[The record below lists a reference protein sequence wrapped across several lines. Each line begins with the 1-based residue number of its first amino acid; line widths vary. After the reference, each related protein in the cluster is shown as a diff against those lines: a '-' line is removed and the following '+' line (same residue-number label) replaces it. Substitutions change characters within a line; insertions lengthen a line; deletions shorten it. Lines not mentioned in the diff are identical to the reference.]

1 MDEVAV
7 ILAAAGSG
15 SRLGRDEPK
24 AFVELDGRTLLELA
38 LDGVRGAGLGRVVV
52 VAPAAGLERARAVAV
67 DATVVAGGP
76 TRQRSIAA
84 GLEALTAQ
92 PPAIVVCHDAARPFA
107 SARLFERV
115 IAALDRWDGAI
126 AATPVTDTIKRVIDG
141 TVVATES
148 REHLVAAQTPQA
160 FRWTVLTDAHA
171 RAAADGIEATDDA
184 ACLERA
190 GHRVGVVEG
199 ETGNFKITTD
209 EDLRR
214 AESILSMRRG

>member
-15 SRLGRDEPK
+15 SRLGGDEPK
-24 AFVELDGRTLLELA
+24 AFVEVDGRTLLELA

-52 VAPAAGLERARAVAV
+52 VAPAAGLGRARAVAV

-148 REHLVAAQTPQA
+148 REDLVAAQTPQA
-160 FRWTVLTDAHA
+160 FRWNALADAHA
-171 RAAADGIEATDDA
+171 RAAADGIDVTDDA

-214 AESILSMRRG
+214 AESILAMRRG

>member
-15 SRLGRDEPK
+15 SRLGGDEPK
-24 AFVELDGRTLLELA
+24 AFVEVDGRTLLELA

-52 VAPAAGLERARAVAV
+52 VAPAAGLGRARAVAV

-148 REHLVAAQTPQA
+148 REDLVAA
-160 FRWTVLTDAHA
+160 
-171 RAAADGIEATDDA
+171 
-184 ACLERA
+184 
-190 GHRVGVVEG
+190 
-199 ETGNFKITTD
+199 
-209 EDLRR
+209 
-214 AESILSMRRG
+214 